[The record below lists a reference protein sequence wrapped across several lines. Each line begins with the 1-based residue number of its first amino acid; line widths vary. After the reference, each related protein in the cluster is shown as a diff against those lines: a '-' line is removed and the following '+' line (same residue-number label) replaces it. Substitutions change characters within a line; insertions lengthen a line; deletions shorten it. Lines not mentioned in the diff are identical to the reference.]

1 MNSAEIREIIE
12 SRKTIL
18 ETLSQMQRRLDA
30 YEYSEENL
38 EFLSNP
44 HQIAMDEQ
52 LTSEEV
58 SDIWDDIA
66 GSLQLTPAWCLEA
79 RCKFTLSLGDR
90 CVTFL
95 ALTRRLTGQHKAK
108 LDACFLS
115 RCSMADFEKYSP
127 LSRLDHR

>member
-1 MNSAEIREIIE
+1 MTSAEIKEIIE

-18 ETLSQMQRRLDA
+18 ETLSQVQRRLDA
-30 YEYSEENL
+30 YEYSPEDL

-52 LTSEEV
+52 LTSEEL
-58 SDIWDDIA
+58 SDIWDEIA

-90 CVTFL
+90 CVTFTH
-95 ALTRRLTGQHKAK
+95 LTRRLTGQHKAK
-108 LDACFLS
+108 FDACFLAKCNMS
-115 RCSMADFEKYSP
+115 DA
-127 LSRLDHR
+127 

>member
-1 MNSAEIREIIE
+1 LPLVGENFPQRKVATENRTMTSAEIKEIIE

-18 ETLSQMQRRLDA
+18 ETLSQVQRRLDA

-66 GSLQLTPAWCLEA
+66 GSLQLTPAL
-79 RCKFTLSLGDR
+79 KS
-90 CVTFL
+90 
-95 ALTRRLTGQHKAK
+95 ALTIQTQWLR
-108 LDACFLS
+108 S
-115 RCSMADFEKYSP
+115 S
-127 LSRLDHR
+127 